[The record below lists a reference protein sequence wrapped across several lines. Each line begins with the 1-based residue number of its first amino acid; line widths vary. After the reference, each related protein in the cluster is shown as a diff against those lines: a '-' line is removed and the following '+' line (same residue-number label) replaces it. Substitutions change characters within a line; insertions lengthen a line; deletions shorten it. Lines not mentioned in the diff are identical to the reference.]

1 MNAWTRWWPLAAMT
15 LSSCTPHLVDVET
28 MHRPPVRDVRYA
40 TTDNFTHTKLY
51 PLPKVFLHPDTARK
65 LEEVQA
71 DLAARGLGLKI
82 FDGYRPLSVQWK
94 MWNLIH
100 DERYVS
106 NPAVNRGRH
115 TRGTAVDVTL
125 VDHRG
130 RELTMGTAFDD
141 FTDRAHPD
149 YAALPEAVK
158 RNRRQ
163 LAEVMTRHGFEAY
176 PYEWWHFDL
185 KGWKCYPVLDVGID
199 RLAADQ

>member
-1 MNAWTRWWPLAAMT
+1 ML
-15 LSSCTPHLVDVET
+15 
-28 MHRPPVRDVRYA
+28 DVRYA
-40 TTDNFTHTKLY
+40 TTDNFTRTKLY
-51 PLPKVFLHPDTARK
+51 PLPKVFLHPDTARA
-65 LEEVQA
+65 LEEVQS
-71 DLAARGLGLKI
+71 DLASRGLGLKI

-125 VDHRG
+125 VDRRG
-130 RELTMGTAFDD
+130 RELPMGTAFDD

-158 RNRRQ
+158 GNRRL

-176 PYEWWHFDL
+176 AYEWWHFDL
-185 KGWKCYPVLDVGID
+185 KGWKRYPVLDVGID
-199 RLAADQ
+199 QLAVAR